1 MKRRKVKDTRRFTLE
16 DAMVPNY
23 IPFLGGRPKRE
34 NPICRDDIVNLMI
47 ALHKSRTLNEFLK
60 RV

>member
-1 MKRRKVKDTRRFTLE
+1 MENANKEIVENMKRRKVKDTRRFTLE

-34 NPICRDDIVNLMI
+34 NPI
-47 ALHKSRTLNEFLK
+47 
-60 RV
+60 